1 MNIENFKEF
10 KNDSELL
17 VLSNE
22 MCNLISMFSIKK
34 KFSKI
39 QIKGN
44 QILKNPKLQ
53 SLKDKIENKVNLV
66 LNKLSEI
73 NFNNLL
79 VEFIE
84 TVGKVTEEDYISL
97 LKSFYYKMMSDI
109 NFVKIYLEFFKV
121 ISKVYN
127 DGYNLSPKFFYD
139 LIENKFNFDYKNKK
153 LSDDFS
159 FLEDFNEENKRI
171 NHLIITKNLINI
183 NLLKPELKNE
193 IDTLILN
200 QTKYYVDIYYWFQNE
215 KISQEYKDII
225 TKKVL
230 NNSLPLREKVLLDD
244 LLEIKKQ
251 FNVIIDDKKEKRDKD
266 NEKYKEKDKDPV
278 KIINKK
284 SSKTNEIDTLKLET
298 INIIEEYL
306 AMENVED
313 IKNFID
319 DKCKDALSKNKF
331 CQFTFNRYFE
341 GNFEEAGKLLELI
354 KTLVKKQILYKSN
367 LSRGVLLINNS
378 WNDLSIDFNNPTK
391 KMKDLLV
398 CLKNMK
404 ITKYLETL
412 LQEYKIEFVEVL

>member
-10 KNDSELL
+10 KNDPELL

-39 QIKGN
+39 QIKGY

-153 LSDDFS
+153 LTDDFS

-183 NLLKPELKNE
+183 HLLKPELKNE

-244 LLEIKKQ
+244 LLEIKKH
-251 FNVIIDDKKEKRDKD
+251 FNVIIDDKKEK
-266 NEKYKEKDKDPV
+266 KEPV
-278 KIINKK
+278 KIVNKK

-298 INIIEEYL
+298 VNIIEEYL

-319 DKCKDALSKNKF
+319 DKCKDALAKNKF

-341 GNFEEAGKLLELI
+341 GTSEEAGKILELI

-391 KMKDLLV
+391 KMKDLLL

-412 LQEYKIEFVEVL
+412 LQEYKIEFVEVS

>member
-39 QIKGN
+39 QIKGY

-159 FLEDFNEENKRI
+159 FLED
-171 NHLIITKNLINI
+171 
-183 NLLKPELKNE
+183 
-193 IDTLILN
+193 IDN
-200 QTKYYVDIYYWFQNE
+200 AF
-215 KISQEYKDII
+215 
-225 TKKVL
+225 
-230 NNSLPLREKVLLDD
+230 
-244 LLEIKKQ
+244 
-251 FNVIIDDKKEKRDKD
+251 
-266 NEKYKEKDKDPV
+266 
-278 KIINKK
+278 
-284 SSKTNEIDTLKLET
+284 
-298 INIIEEYL
+298 
-306 AMENVED
+306 
-313 IKNFID
+313 
-319 DKCKDALSKNKF
+319 
-331 CQFTFNRYFE
+331 
-341 GNFEEAGKLLELI
+341 
-354 KTLVKKQILYKSN
+354 
-367 LSRGVLLINNS
+367 
-378 WNDLSIDFNNPTK
+378 
-391 KMKDLLV
+391 
-398 CLKNMK
+398 
-404 ITKYLETL
+404 
-412 LQEYKIEFVEVL
+412 

>member
-10 KNDSELL
+10 KNEPELL

-79 VEFIE
+79 IEFIE
-84 TVGKVTEEDYISL
+84 SVGKVTEEDYISL
-97 LKSFYYKMMSDI
+97 LKSFYYKMQSDI

-121 ISKVYN
+121 ITKVYN

-139 LIENKFNFDYKNKK
+139 LIENKYNFDYKNKK
-153 LSDDFS
+153 LTDDFS
-159 FLEDFNEENKRI
+159 FLEDFNEENKRL

-183 NLLKPELKNE
+183 HLLKPELKKE
-193 IDTLILN
+193 IDILILN

-225 TKKVL
+225 IKKVL
-230 NNSLPLREKVLLDD
+230 NNSLPLREKILLDD

-251 FNVIIDDKKEKRDKD
+251 VNTHIIEDKKEK
-266 NEKYKEKDKDPV
+266 KEPV

-284 SSKTNEIDTLKLET
+284 SIKTNEIDTLKLET

-306 AMENVED
+306 AMDNIED

-331 CQFTFNRYFE
+331 CQFTFNKYFE
-341 GNFEEAGKLLELI
+341 GNSEEAGKILELM
-354 KTLVKKQILYKSN
+354 KNLVKKQILYKSN
-367 LSRGVLLINNS
+367 LSRGVLLINNN
-378 WNDLSIDFNNPTK
+378 WNDFSIDYNNPTK
-391 KMKDLLV
+391 KMKDLLL

-412 LQEYKIEFVEVL
+412 LQEYKIEFVEVSF